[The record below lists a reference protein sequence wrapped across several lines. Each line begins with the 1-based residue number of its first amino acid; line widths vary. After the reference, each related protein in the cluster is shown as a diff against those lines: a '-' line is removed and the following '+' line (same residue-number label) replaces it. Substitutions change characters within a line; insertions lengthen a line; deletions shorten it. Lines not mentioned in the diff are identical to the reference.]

1 VKIAPRWPLLA
12 GSAKLAATV
21 NYRHDIS
28 QALAENIGERG
39 LSGAAF
45 ERVLGRA
52 QPALDALRAWRD
64 SRSLPLLALP
74 AARDDIAALAPVAEA
89 MRSRADDVVVLGTGG
104 ASLGGRA
111 LCALAATP
119 LGGARP
125 RLHFVDGIDPHGF
138 EALYGGLDAARTVWL
153 AISKSGGTAETLTQ
167 FLAALAWARDA
178 LGAAAVA
185 ERFVVITEPADSPLR
200 RLAARW
206 SIPVLDHDPDLGGR
220 YSVLSLVGLLPAMVA
235 GLDGTAVRAG
245 AAAVLDATLA
255 ANAPGDSEPAR
266 GAALSIGLLEERGLA
281 TTVMMPYCERL
292 EAFALWYRQ
301 LWAESLGKDGA
312 GTTPIRALGP
322 VDQHSQ
328 LQLYLDGP
336 RDKMFTLVTLDC
348 AGDGPRIDAALADD
362 PALDYLRGRA
372 MGDLLDAEQRA
383 TAASLAERGCPV
395 RRFHLAR
402 LDETTLGALLMHFM
416 LETIIAADLL
426 GVDAFD
432 QPAVDR
438 GKALAREY
446 LAATTE
452 GANA

>member
-1 VKIAPRWPLLA
+1 
-12 GSAKLAATV
+12 V

-39 LSGAAF
+39 LSAAAF
-45 ERVLGRA
+45 ERVLARA
-52 QPALDALRAWRD
+52 RPALDALRAWRD

-89 MRSRADDVVVLGTGG
+89 MRARADDVVVLGTGG
-104 ASLGGRA
+104 SSLGGRT
-111 LCALAATP
+111 LCALAAAP
-119 LGGARP
+119 PSGARPSGARP
-125 RLHFVDGIDPHGF
+125 RLRFIDGIDPHGF
-138 EALYGGLDAARTVWL
+138 EALFVGLDAARTVWL
-153 AISKSGGTAETLTQ
+153 VISKSGGTAETLTQ
-167 FLAALAWARDA
+167 FLTALAWVRDA
-178 LGAAAVA
+178 LGAAAVG
-185 ERFVVITEPADSPLR
+185 ERFVAITEPADNPLR

-206 SIPVLDHDPDLGGR
+206 SIPTLDHDPGLGGR
-220 YSVLSLVGLLPAMVA
+220 YSVLSSVGLLPAMLA

-245 AAAVLDATLA
+245 AAAVLNATLA
-255 ANAPGDSEPAR
+255 ANAPGESEPAR
-266 GAALSIGLLEERGLA
+266 GAALSVGLLEERGLA
-281 TTVMMPYCERL
+281 ITVMMPYCERL
-292 EAFALWYRQ
+292 DAFALWYRQ

-312 GTTPIRALGP
+312 GTTPVRALGP

-336 RDKMFTLVTLDC
+336 RDKMFTLITLDC
-348 AGDGPRIDAALADD
+348 IGDGPRIDAALADD

-383 TAASLAERGCPV
+383 TAASLAARGRPA

-432 QPAVDR
+432 QPAVEQ

-446 LAATTE
+446 LAETTE
-452 GANA
+452 GASA